1 MLESSDCLIIVVI
14 VLLQANYVCSFTTI
28 SKVKSYSLVMKSVK
42 QSHQQQFMAVSIKLM
57 MQMISLM
64 LA

>member
-28 SKVKSYSLVMKSVK
+28 SKVKSYSLVMKALNNHINKNSWQY
-42 QSHQQQFMAVSIKLM
+42 QSN
-57 MQMISLM
+57 
-64 LA
+64 